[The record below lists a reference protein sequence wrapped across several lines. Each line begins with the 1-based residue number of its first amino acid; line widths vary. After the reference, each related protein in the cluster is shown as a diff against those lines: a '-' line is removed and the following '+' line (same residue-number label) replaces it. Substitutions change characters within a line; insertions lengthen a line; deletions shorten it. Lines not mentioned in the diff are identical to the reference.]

1 MVAEASVTG
10 LLKTIFIIIGVMVV
24 LKYIGQLMVAKRNIS
39 EQNRMRAGEKLA
51 EKQRAQ
57 FERNKGKISILR
69 NLNPR
74 NVKDVDYEE
83 IN

>member
-24 LKYIGQLMVAKRNIS
+24 LKYIGQLMVAKRNIA

-57 FERNKGKISILR
+57 FERNKGEISILR
-69 NLNPR
+69 NVTPR
-74 NVKDVDYEE
+74 NVQDVDYEE

>member
-24 LKYIGQLMVAKRNIS
+24 LKYIGQLMVTKRNIS
-39 EQNRMRAGEKLA
+39 EQNRMRAEEKLA

-69 NLNPR
+69 NVNPR